1 MSVMDLFRLDG
12 KVVIVTG
19 ASSGL
24 GVAFAHCFAEA
35 GADVVLGARRVDR
48 LPETGKLVEAAGRRY
63 AHLQTDV
70 TVPDQCTALVQK
82 AVDEFGRVDVLVNNA
97 GLARIRALEECSD
110 EDVLVQV
117 GANLLGAVWC
127 TRAALPLL
135 RRSSGADIV
144 NIGSESYQEPFP
156 LLSLYAAAKGGLAV
170 FSNAM
175 LRELRPAGIRVTL
188 CVAGRTKTEF
198 GTDWTP
204 EESARGYQVWGE
216 QGYLTRVSGEG
227 HVDPDDFA
235 QSVLYVVTRPR
246 EMMIDV
252 MHVRAQK

>member
-1 MSVMDLFRLDG
+1 VSEETSLAG
-12 KVVIVTG
+12 KVAVVTG
-19 ASSGL
+19 ASRGIGRSIAR
-24 GVAFAHCFAEA
+24 AFAARGANVAMLARRAERLEREAAELGPGALPIACDVSDPKRVNEAFAE
-35 GADVVLGARRVDR
+35 
-48 LPETGKLVEAAGRRY
+48 VEKR
-63 AHLQTDV
+63 
-70 TVPDQCTALVQK
+70 
-82 AVDEFGRVDVLVNNA
+82 FGRVDVLVNNA

>member
-1 MSVMDLFRLDG
+1 ML
-12 KVVIVTG
+12 
-19 ASSGL
+19 
-24 GVAFAHCFAEA
+24 
-35 GADVVLGARRVDR
+35 ARRGER
-48 LPETGKLVEAAGRRY
+48 LAQEAAEIGPLALPIVCDVSDPKRVNVALAEVGERFGKL
-63 AHLQTDV
+63 
-70 TVPDQCTALVQK
+70 
-82 AVDEFGRVDVLVNNA
+82 DVLVNNA

-117 GANLLGAVWC
+117 GANFLGAVWC

-135 RRSSGADIV
+135 RKSSGADIV

-204 EESARGYQVWGE
+204 EEAERGYRTWGE

-227 HVDPDDFA
+227 HVDPDEFA

-246 EMMIDV
+246 GMMIDV
-252 MHVRAQK
+252 LHVRAQS